1 MSVSH
6 VAAVA
11 GMPVKTIHNTV
22 SDSAA
27 SDDGNDDDGDG
38 EGKSGEEDASPVEKE
53 GNEQSSANTTNTIVT
68 ASVNTSSAKAR
79 RRPRPQYGREWDD
92 YTIFYVGEEGPRLRR
107 VLVELN
113 RSPCICFSPR
123 VNAMVPLSIKVR
135 VTMCMCGGAIRCVEG
150 VVKRAIEE
158 AVVGEVE

>member
-1 MSVSH
+1 MSVSY

-22 SDSAA
+22 SDAAA
-27 SDDGNDDDGDG
+27 SDDGNDDHGDHGDG
-38 EGKSGEEDASPVEKE
+38 EGKSGEEDASPVDK
-53 GNEQSSANTTNTIVT
+53 GNEQSSANTMAT
-68 ASVNTSSAKAR
+68 ALTTSVNTSSANAR
-79 RRPRPQYGREWDD
+79 RRPRPQFGREWDE

-123 VNAMVPLSIKVR
+123 VNAMVPLSIKVGCT
-135 VTMCMCGGAIRCVEG
+135 VY
-150 VVKRAIEE
+150 
-158 AVVGEVE
+158 